1 MSNHNSNK
9 KSLKTDWKTISDIME
24 KDQTVLVTD
33 AKGNEYKGKILTSD
47 HRAMFVKVS
56 EEENKVIFHRDI
68 VNFKIVDE

>member
-1 MSNHNSNK
+1 MSNDNLEKHP
-9 KSLKTDWKTISDIME
+9 LKTDWETISNIME

-68 VNFKIVDE
+68 VNFQIIDD